1 MQIALQ
7 EAQSTNEML
16 SLQLEER
23 TQDVEMLE
31 SRLNAQLS
39 LSSDMFS
46 VSNTANSRS
55 LQTSNKD
62 STPQPEYE
70 EALEELAETKREL
83 EKNAATLAEQLISI
97 GKMEAVLASS
107 AETIENLETEKARLT
122 QKLALMQR
130 IKSDYDTQSSLLE
143 KTQARVLELQTQLAE
158 QAPANTGQIEM
169 LETQNSA
176 LIGQLSALQSIQ
188 EEHRAQGNTIASLKR
203 TIENLTTDLEEERQ
217 FKIELQRQNQ
227 FLQSQSEVAKVA
239 EDGNEAGYHAR
250 IDQLESS
257 LVALVQQKE
266 AMTKELVELRFI
278 KEDYEEEMMNR
289 QGIEARMS
297 EMDKQWSLLEDSIRQ
312 KEAEIER
319 LESELDDMQSKFQ
332 LEIKLLKEEQ
342 DNLMMERDELL
353 DLVEEQKQSLVDVHE
368 RGAVSPPV
376 PPKDTLVTQEQ
387 DEVAALVAK
396 LDAAEVELEELK
408 LQLAQQ
414 NQVRDT
420 VDPVSP
426 DDKSMVNEHYILAQ
440 HSQEIQQLQQQLQGY
455 EDQAQELRSQLRDIQ
470 VERDQFYSDLQIIA
484 EEKAQLEN
492 DLHYQVQELDQMSK
506 MLHEMEEQQ
515 SGDDD
520 HYSKRK
526 HDEEMSSMQSKMN
539 ELVVSIDHLKEEIAQ
554 FELERSEW
562 TEREKET
569 TDLEL
574 AYQDALAEKQNK
586 INLLEKEFKN
596 AMDLVQELE
605 QSRNSLSPIDPSVV
619 AQLELRLEEHR
630 ILCTKQESHIKQL
643 EVSLAEAKERC
654 ANLEK
659 QLNDSYATIEALRN
673 EADQKESVI
682 QELRREVKAIQ
693 EGALHNEDLENEIHL
708 RDTKLAELQFEMSAK
723 LGHQASLVTEL
734 ESLLSQKDGR
744 IQELEQ
750 RVNSNDLKGFQERVD
765 QQRLEI
771 QRKSQEM
778 ASLQAKFDEEQSRI
792 AALES
797 ELAIARKSVGHLD
810 ESTQAANTLL
820 EQVKE
825 YERQVKTLESQL
837 ASKEAEMEQISQ
849 MISDLQAE
857 LGDASKQIDDLE
869 AVNAELEDKL
879 DYHQG
884 ISEDALK
891 QVDEY
896 EEEILKLRQSSQISE
911 IQNELNGT
919 SRIQE
924 LEDMNDQLLDKI
936 ATLSEKLAKQDM
948 NRVSMTPQLATQFS
962 QQEKLEGQVKE
973 LMSRLQAVQSEKM
986 VLLDQLED
994 LKDHNSMLQQSLQ
1007 SLKK

>member
-1 MQIALQ
+1 
-7 EAQSTNEML
+7 ML

-31 SRLNAQLS
+31 SRLNAQLT

-46 VSNTANSRS
+46 VSNAATSRS
-55 LQTSNKD
+55 LQTATNNNSSSQHQYD
-62 STPQPEYE
+62 

-97 GKMEAVLASS
+97 GKMEALLASN

-143 KTQARVLELQTQLAE
+143 KTQARVSELEAQLANKNPKNDDQME
-158 QAPANTGQIEM
+158 R

-176 LIGQLSALQSIQ
+176 LIGQLTALQNIQ
-188 EEHRAQGNTIASLKR
+188 DEHKAQANMIESLKR
-203 TIENLTTDLEEERQ
+203 TIENLSTDLEEERQ

-227 FLQSQSEVAKVA
+227 VMQSQSEAAKLT
-239 EDGNEAGYHAR
+239 EDGNEAEYHAR
-250 IDQLESS
+250 IDQLEAS
-257 LVALVQQKE
+257 LVALVEQKE
-266 AMTKELVELRFI
+266 LMTKELVELRFI

-297 EMDKQWSLLEDSIRQ
+297 EMDKQWTFLEDSIRQ
-312 KEAEIER
+312 KEGEIER
-319 LESELDDMQSKFQ
+319 LENELDDMQSKFQ

-342 DNLMMERDELL
+342 DNLMMERDDLL
-353 DLVEEQKQSLVDVHE
+353 DQLEEQKQEQENAVME
-368 RGAVSPPV
+368 RGLGSPPV
-376 PPKDTLVTQEQ
+376 PPKDTFVTREQ
-387 DEVAALVAK
+387 NEIAALVAK

-414 NQVRDT
+414 NQNRDI

-426 DDKSMVNEHYILAQ
+426 EDKSMVNEHYIMAQ
-440 HSQEIQQLQQQLQGY
+440 HTQEMQQFQEQMQSY
-455 EDQAQELRSQLRDIQ
+455 EDQVQDLRVQIQELQI
-470 VERDQFYSDLQIIA
+470 ERDEYYSALQNVSQ
-484 EEKAQLEN
+484 EKAQLED

-506 MLHEMEEQQ
+506 MLHEMQEQQ
-515 SGDDD
+515 TDDAD

-526 HDEEMSSMQSKMN
+526 HDQEMASMQQKMS
-539 ELVVSIDHLKEEIAQ
+539 ELVTSIDHLKEEITQ

-574 AYQDALAEKQNK
+574 AYQDALAEKQSK

-596 AMDLVQELE
+596 AMELVQELE
-605 QSRNSLSPIDPSVV
+605 RSRNSLAPIDPQVV
-619 AQLELRLEEHR
+619 DQLEHQLEDQK
-630 ILCTKQESHIKQL
+630 IMFNKQESHIKQL
-643 EVSLAEAKERC
+643 EVSLAEAQERC
-654 ANLEK
+654 SIMEK
-659 QLNDSYATIEALRN
+659 HLIDSQSTIETLRK
-673 EADQKESVI
+673 EVEQKDSVI
-682 QELRREVKAIQ
+682 QELRKEIKSIE
-693 EGALHNEDLENEIHL
+693 EGALQNEDLENEIQM
-708 RDTKLAELQFEMSAK
+708 RDSKLAELQFEMSAK

-734 ESLLSQKDGR
+734 ESQLLSKTGQIK
-744 IQELEQ
+744 ELEQ
-750 RVNSNDLKGFQERVD
+750 KINSTDIKAFQERVD

-771 QRKSQEM
+771 QRKTQDM
-778 ASLQAKFDEEQSRI
+778 ATLQAKYDQELSRI
-792 AALES
+792 ESLES
-797 ELAIARKSVGHLD
+797 ELAIARKSTTHLN
-810 ESTQAANTLL
+810 ESSQAAGDLL
-820 EQVKE
+820 EQIKD
-825 YERQVKTLESQL
+825 YEARVNTLESQL

-849 MISDLQAE
+849 LITDLQAE
-857 LGDASKQIDDLE
+857 LGDASRQMDDLE
-869 AVNAELEDKL
+869 AANAELEDKL
-879 DYHQG
+879 EYHQS

-948 NRVSMTPQLATQFS
+948 NRVSMTPQLASQFS
-962 QQEKLEGQVKE
+962 QQEKLQGQVQE